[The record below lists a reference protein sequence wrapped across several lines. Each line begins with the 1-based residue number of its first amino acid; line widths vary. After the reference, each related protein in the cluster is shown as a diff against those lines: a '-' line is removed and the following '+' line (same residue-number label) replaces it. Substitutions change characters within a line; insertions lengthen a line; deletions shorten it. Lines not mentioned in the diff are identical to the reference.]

1 MPVDAYLI
9 VDQQSSPPPEM
20 PALLKELASRH
31 NLDGYSC
38 RQLLLGQTEA
48 LLAKGP
54 ENKLKKIK
62 QTLGNYDFYCHLITP
77 SPLKFAPFILTRVEF
92 TANELKFFGRDK
104 SLVVPRDSK
113 LLIFLAELSGSLV
126 EQTLSQILSS
136 HRYTGNGENPGL
148 PLKKW
153 QRITLQGRPVLDI
166 YLLDEKG
173 KPAGAVRAFPGKFD
187 HHSLGERATLSA
199 NQNLLKLIEL
209 TQEYAG
215 QHRVDMRF
223 GISPLPGANLQA
235 AKADDL
241 GALKKNLRSL
251 THYAWLQADIDRQRE
266 QPTPDS
272 ESETIATTA
281 TALLT
286 AMQPDLATNLPLQKE
301 IISELTSGIDATTAT
316 TKADTSSST
325 RSQTLPT
332 PPGLQHHSTWNSP
345 RTIIGISIFI
355 GIALLVKLGN
365 STSWLGPII
374 TKGFSSGAISGLL
387 AVFFFI
393 SGFRLLQL
401 KRLIQNTPTSKIRS
415 IAMGRVE
422 VHGNAR
428 RQYALFSP
436 MTNIACI
443 YYRLVRYKRNSK
455 NNWVVSSITSSG
467 HVPFWIEDE
476 TGRVSID
483 PSAATVKAGH
493 RQESMDE
500 GSTAFGGFSS
510 PDEKWV
516 EEMIYDGALVY
527 VLGEAQVKRT
537 DRAPRQQRRAEA
549 LRRIKQDS
557 QKLSGYDTN
566 KDGKI
571 DVSEWQTARDD
582 VDEQILHE
590 DLSQSAQQK
599 RQEDQVVIGK
609 PRHRGIPYIIAE
621 TASEAKLTGRYTLA
635 TAFLF
640 AAAGLTSGLSL
651 WLLLQSLK

>member
-1 MPVDAYLI
+1 MPEAAYLI

-20 PALLKELASRH
+20 PELLKELASRH
-31 NLDGYSC
+31 DLDGYSC

-48 LLAKGP
+48 LLTKGP
-54 ENKLKKIK
+54 ESKLKKIQ
-62 QTLGNYDFYCHLITP
+62 QTLANYNFCGHLIAP
-77 SPLKFAPFILTRVEF
+77 SPLKFSPFILTRVEF
-92 TANELKFFGRDK
+92 NTNEIEFIGREK

-113 LLIFLAELSGSLV
+113 LLIFLAELSGCLV
-126 EQTLSQILSS
+126 ERILSQILSS
-136 HRYTGNGENPGL
+136 HRYSGNGENSRL
-148 PLKKW
+148 PLEKW
-153 QRITLQGRPVLDI
+153 QRIILQGRPVLDI

-173 KPAGAVRAFPGKFD
+173 KPTGAVRAFPGKFE

-215 QHRVDMRF
+215 HHRVDMRF
-223 GISPLPGANLQA
+223 GISPLPGANLQTA
-235 AKADDL
+235 EADDL

-251 THYAWLQADIDRQRE
+251 THYAWLQADIDRQRK
-266 QPTPDS
+266 QPVPDP
-272 ESETIATTA
+272 EPQTIATA
-281 TALLT
+281 STALLT
-286 AMQPDLATNLPLQKE
+286 AMQPELTASVPLQKE
-301 IISELTSGIDATTAT
+301 IISELTRGLNAATKSSDTNEAAT
-316 TKADTSSST
+316 I
-325 RSQTLPT
+325 RSKILPT
-332 PPGLQHHSTWNSP
+332 PPDLQHHSTWNSP
-345 RTIIGISIFI
+345 RTIIGISIFV

-365 STSWLGPII
+365 STSWLGPMLA
-374 TKGFSSGAISGLL
+374 KGFSSGAMSGLL
-387 AVFFFI
+387 AAFFFI

-455 NNWVVSSITSSG
+455 NDWVVSSITSSG

-493 RQESMDE
+493 RQESK
-500 GSTAFGGFSS
+500 GGVSTAFGGFSS

-527 VLGEAQVKRT
+527 VLGEAQVKKT

-549 LRRIKQDS
+549 LRHIKQDS
-557 QKLSGYDTN
+557 QKLSAYDTN
-566 KDGKI
+566 KDGNI
-571 DVSEWQTARDD
+571 DESEWQAARDE
-582 VDEQILHE
+582 VDEHLLHE
-590 DLSQSAQQK
+590 DLKQNHQHK
-599 RQEDQVVIGK
+599 RQEDKVVIGK
-609 PRHRGIPYIIAE
+609 PRHRRMPFVIAE

-635 TAFLF
+635 TGFLF

-651 WLLLQSLK
+651 WLLLRYLQ